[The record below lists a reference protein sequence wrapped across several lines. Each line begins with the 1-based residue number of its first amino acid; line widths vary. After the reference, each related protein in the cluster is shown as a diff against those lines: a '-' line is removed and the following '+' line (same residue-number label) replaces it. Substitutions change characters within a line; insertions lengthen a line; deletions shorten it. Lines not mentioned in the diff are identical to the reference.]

1 MGIRNLHTFLRK
13 TVPIIYQE
21 VSLTRFAYK
30 RIAIDLSIYLCK
42 YKAFYKERWLD
53 AFLSLVSCLRENEIH
68 FVFIFDSKS
77 PPEKDQ
83 EKRHRSQQREKLKSR
98 ITDMEKAYKLL
109 MDKDEISPCIEK
121 YFHFK
126 TNREASVAFVGT
138 EIDRLKS
145 NLLEIQPEDFVL
157 VKQLFDLLQ
166 IPYYYGVSEAEATC
180 AHLCLNGDVDAVMT
194 EDTDILAYGCPVNL
208 HKINIQNNT
217 IILIEMKNLLTE
229 LDMAYEQ
236 FRDFCIMCGTDY
248 NTNIP
253 KIGPDRSYKLIK
265 EHKCIENL
273 DGIVNTDILKY
284 TEVRRLF
291 TNDIDFNIPM
301 IYCGQPDINALQLF
315 VFTNNCY
322 SDISKIMNAFLHSNY
337 IMFESYNNNQTTLL
351 GNHNIL
357 KNSNN

>member
-13 TVPIIYQE
+13 NVPEIYQE

-53 AFLSLVSCLRENEIH
+53 AFISLVTCLRENEIH

-83 EKRHRSQQREKLKSR
+83 EKRHRSLQREKLKNR
-98 ITDMEKAYKLL
+98 ISEMEKAYKLL
-109 MDKDEISPCIEK
+109 MDKDEISPCIER
-121 YFHFK
+121 YFQNK
-126 TNREASVAFVGT
+126 SNREANVTFVGT

-145 NLLEIQPEDFVL
+145 NLLEIQSEDFVL
-157 VKQLFDLLQ
+157 VKQLFDVLKV
-166 IPYYYGVSEAEATC
+166 PYYYGVSEAEATC
-180 AHLCLNGDVDAVMT
+180 AHLCLNGNVDAVMT
-194 EDTDILAYGCPVNL
+194 EDTDILAYGCPINL

-217 IILIEMKNLLTE
+217 IILIEMKNLLTDLE
-229 LDMAYEQ
+229 MTYEQ

-253 KIGPDRSYKLIK
+253 KIGPDRSYKLLK

-273 DGIVNTDILKY
+273 QKLVNTDILKY
-284 TEVRRLF
+284 KEVRRLF
-291 TNDIDFNIPM
+291 LNDIQFDIPM
-301 IYCGQPDINALQLF
+301 IYCGQPDIHTLQLF

-322 SDISKIMNAFLHSNY
+322 SDITKIMDAFYDSKY
-337 IMFESYNNNQTTLL
+337 IIIQ
-351 GNHNIL
+351 
-357 KNSNN
+357 